1 MGIVHSAFIT
11 TTCSKLLLWFAM
23 LLMLPHTHTAMLDIH
38 MPTPPSPDTVPP
50 TELTPEE
57 SPESPQLPPP
67 LLPEDTPLPEDTSPT
82 LPELSMLPRERLR
95 LMLMLTTDTTDMPDF
110 MLTVL
115 DTEATDTDTHMLTTE
130 RDLLMLS
137 QRPRLMPLSSTEP
150 MDMLVSHTLD
160 TLPMVLTHMPT
171 ELTTERDP
179 LMPSQRPMPTTDTTD
194 MPDLTPTDMPHML
207 MELTHTVM
215 DMPGESKLF
224 QPKVLSY
231 CKPKAQ

>member
-11 TTCSKLLLWFAM
+11 TTCSKLLLWFV
-23 LLMLPHTHTAMLDIH
+23 LLVMLPHTHTAMLDIH

-50 TELTPEE
+50 TELTPYE

-95 LMLMLTTDTTDMPDF
+95 LMLMLTTDTTDMPDL

-171 ELTTERDP
+171 ELTHM
-179 LMPSQRPMPTTDTTD
+179 LMELTTD
-194 MPDLTPTDMPHML
+194 MSHML

-231 CKPKAQ
+231 C

>member
-1 MGIVHSAFIT
+1 
-11 TTCSKLLLWFAM
+11 
-23 LLMLPHTHTAMLDIH
+23 

-50 TELTPEE
+50 TELTPQE

-95 LMLMLTTDTTDMPDF
+95 LMLMLTTDTTDMPDL

-160 TLPMVLTHMPT
+160 MLPMVLTHMPT
-171 ELTTERDP
+171 ELTHM
-179 LMPSQRPMPTTDTTD
+179 LMELTTDTTD

>member
-11 TTCSKLLLWFAM
+11 TTCSKLLLWFV
-23 LLMLPHTHTAMLDIH
+23 LLVMLPHTHTAMLDIH
-38 MPTPPSPDTVPP
+38 MPTPPSLDTVPP
-50 TELTPEE
+50 TELTLQE
-57 SPESPQLPPP
+57 SPESPQLLPP
-67 LLPEDTPLPEDTSPT
+67 LLPEDMPLPEDTSPT

-95 LMLMLTTDTTDMPDF
+95 LMLMPMLTTDTTDMPDL

-160 TLPMVLTHMPT
+160 TPMVLTHMPT
-171 ELTTERDP
+171 ELTHMLMELTTERDP

-194 MPDLTPTDMPHML
+194 MPDLTPTD
-207 MELTHTVM
+207 
-215 DMPGESKLF
+215 
-224 QPKVLSY
+224 
-231 CKPKAQ
+231 